1 MITVFNRKAVFS
13 SFSIENQAMI
23 KNILDNNGIQYYEK
37 VVNRRS
43 ASSFGNGTRSRTGSY
58 GERSSYTYEYII
70 YVHKKDFELAN
81 RYLYNQRINRI

>member
-1 MITVFNRKAVFS
+1 MITVFNRKAIFS

-43 ASSFGNGTRSRTGSY
+43 ASSLGNGTRSR
-58 GERSSYTYEYII
+58 II
-70 YVHKKDFELAN
+70 EESM
-81 RYLYNQRINRI
+81 